1 VLLFGLSALED
12 DLRER
17 GISAVGDGQG
27 DILDLEAVGKF
38 PCRTAKLQRWLAA
51 PEAHNLDVHP
61 AHPVSPACSQRL
73 HRCFLGGKPPRVA
86 LESVA
91 VALAIVDLLRREHAL
106 EKGLAVTL
114 DRCSHAVHFG
124 DVNAQSDDHAPL
136 GRSSSACTV

>member
-1 VLLFGLSALED
+1 MQKRNTVSVLLFGLSALED
-12 DLRER
+12 DLGER

-38 PCRTAKLQRWLAA
+38 PSRTAKLQRWLAA

-73 HRCFLGGKPPRVA
+73 HRCFLGANPPRVA

-91 VALAIVDLLRREHAL
+91 GALAIVDLLRREHAL
-106 EKGLAVTL
+106 EKRLAVSL
-114 DRCSHAVHFG
+114 DPRSHAVHFS
-124 DVNAQSDDHAPL
+124 AAHAP
-136 GRSSSACTV
+136 S